1 MIRNKIMR
9 DKRLNNIVKILVKE
23 INPAKLILF
32 GSRGKDNAEF
42 NSDYDI
48 AIDSEIISISKK
60 RELKEEIENIIGL
73 YKIDL
78 IFLKE
83 IDSDF
88 KKIILKTGKIIYEG

>member
-1 MIRNKIMR
+1 MKSSQDTKLNKI
-9 DKRLNNIVKILVKE
+9 IEILVKE
-23 INPAKLILF
+23 IDPKKLILF
-32 GSRGKDNAEF
+32 GSRRKGKESF

-48 AIDSEIISISKK
+48 AVDSELINITKK
-60 RELKEEIENIIGL
+60 RKVKEKIDEIIGL

-88 KKIILKTGKIIYEG
+88 KNIILKTGKIIYEG